1 MYDLDEEKHSL
12 CLLLQQSN
20 ETKDRTVRNIF
31 SVSIEQKLTFQNKH
45 SAGIYYLIPLKMFL
59 YLFMVKTNI
68 FRLYIIIY
76 LSKAK
81 INNKSFNG

>member
-31 SVSIEQKLTFQNKH
+31 SVSIEQKVTFQNKH
-45 SAGIYYLIPLKMFL
+45 SAGILSNSFENVLISVYGKNKHFPFVYY
-59 YLFMVKTNI
+59 
-68 FRLYIIIY
+68 YIS
-76 LSKAK
+76 LQ
-81 INNKSFNG
+81 G